1 MQSELY
7 VHKREMV
14 TKSQLGFV
22 LWVTLGTLCLQDLL
36 DVYFLFIQFLLGR
49 VEIDKDNN
57 VILLDLEMASMRHGR
72 AFLTR
77 INDNIPKILSSM
89 EQMRGAFPLAAPRFE
104 SLILGMVYSAHQA
117 KFQEREEDQEKWGE
131 VLTRLAD

>member
-1 MQSELY
+1 MFE
-7 VHKREMV
+7 
-14 TKSQLGFV
+14 
-22 LWVTLGTLCLQDLL
+22 
-36 DVYFLFIQFLLGR
+36 FLLGR

-57 VILLDLEMASMRHGR
+57 VILLDLEIASMRHGR

-77 INDNIPKILSSM
+77 INDNIPKILSYM
-89 EQMRGAFPLAAPRFE
+89 EQMVKALEDQRGAFPLAAPRFE

-131 VLTRLAD
+131 VLTRLADVTVNELRRPEAITTFT